1 MTPTPII
8 DKKMSFKAK
17 SFIRVHFKVKV
28 SYEDAPIVRFTY
40 FKTFSLLRER
50 ILEVACHTQMTVYR
64 VFG

>member
-28 SYEDAPIVRFTY
+28 SYEDAPMIIFTY
-40 FKTFSLLRER
+40 FKTFSLLCER
-50 ILEVACHTQMTVYR
+50 ILEMACHS
-64 VFG
+64 

>member
-1 MTPTPII
+1 
-8 DKKMSFKAK
+8 MSSKAK
-17 SFIRVHFKVKV
+17 SFIKVHFKVKV
-28 SYEDAPIVRFTY
+28 SYEDAPMIIFTY

>member
-40 FKTFSLLRER
+40 FKTFSLLCER
-50 ILEVACHTQMTVYR
+50 ILEMACHS
-64 VFG
+64 